1 MPVERREKIGTLRAA
16 TRSCDLVSALYVQ
29 FKSINILL
37 GSDDDNE
44 VFIHFSS
51 DNSSATS

>member
-1 MPVERREKIGTLRAA
+1 MWSGISLHM
-16 TRSCDLVSALYVQ
+16 YVQ

-51 DNSSATS
+51 GNFITAIQITFID